1 VLQLKMLPPFS
12 EQKKTFKLEKALGIT
27 RTTLWYFE
35 KITTFGNL
43 ICYCDQS
50 GYLGIAKCEWS

>member
-1 VLQLKMLPPFS
+1 MLPPFS

-50 GYLGIAKCEWS
+50 GYLGIAKCDWS